1 MSGSRSADSIARE
14 HAEEALGVIVEVM
27 RDPLSEPKDRLK
39 AANDLLE
46 RGYGKATQAIIAI
59 PATKKMIEQAA
70 AMSDEALLEI
80 IKGEPL
86 PRLSAPAVEA
96 EFTDANDIDPLLR

>member
-1 MSGSRSADSIARE
+1 MSRSADSIARD
-14 HAEEALGVIVEVM
+14 HAEEALTVMVEVM
-27 RDPLSEPKDRLK
+27 RDPLSEPRDRLK

-70 AMSDEALLEI
+70 AMSDDQLMEVI
-80 IKGEPL
+80 RSEPL
-86 PRLSAPAVEA
+86 PRLAPPATDA
-96 EFTDANDIDPLLR
+96 EFEEIDPLLR

>member
-1 MSGSRSADSIARE
+1 MSRSADSIARD
-14 HAEEALGVIVEVM
+14 HADEALNVLVEVM
-27 RDPLSEPKDRLK
+27 RDPLSEPRDRLR

-70 AMSDEALLEI
+70 AMSDEALMEI
-80 IKGEPL
+80 IKADPL
-86 PRLSAPAVEA
+86 PRLSAPAV
-96 EFTDANDIDPLLR
+96 DADFEEIDPLLR

>member
-1 MSGSRSADSIARE
+1 MSRSADSIARD
-14 HAEEALGVIVEVM
+14 HAEEALGVMVDVM
-27 RDPLSEPKDRLK
+27 RDPLSEPRDRLK

-70 AMSDEALLEI
+70 AMSDEQLMEVIRA
-80 IKGEPL
+80 EPL
-86 PRLSAPAVEA
+86 PRLEAPVTDA
-96 EFTDANDIDPLLR
+96 EFEEIDPLLR